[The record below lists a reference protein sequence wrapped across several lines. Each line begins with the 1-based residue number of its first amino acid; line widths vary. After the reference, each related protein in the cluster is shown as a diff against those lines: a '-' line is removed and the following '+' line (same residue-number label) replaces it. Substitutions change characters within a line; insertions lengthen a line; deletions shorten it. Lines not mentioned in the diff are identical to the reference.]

1 MKHKKNQNF
10 GFESNKNQKT
20 ALLRPVHETP
30 NSIYKFTGFLSNKT
44 NKALT
49 IDEINDSTQKGWSK
63 S

>member
-30 NSIYKFTGFLSNKT
+30 NSIYKFTGFL
-44 NKALT
+44 
-49 IDEINDSTQKGWSK
+49 
-63 S
+63 